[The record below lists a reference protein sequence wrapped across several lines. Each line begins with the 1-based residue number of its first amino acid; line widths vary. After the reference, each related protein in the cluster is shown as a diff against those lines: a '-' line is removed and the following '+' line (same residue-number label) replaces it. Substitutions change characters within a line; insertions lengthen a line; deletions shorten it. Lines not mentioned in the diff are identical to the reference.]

1 MLGFKP
7 LGVRR
12 QARGFRKGATLAKA
26 RQTAD
31 VSEATAPRQGE
42 VGRLLRETRE
52 KQRQDL
58 RAMSDALRIRYAHLL
73 AIEEGR
79 YGDLPGATY
88 AVGFVRAYA
97 EHLRL
102 DSAEIVRRFK
112 DESAIEATNDLAFPT
127 PVNDGGLPSGALIVV
142 ALLLAGGVYGA
153 WHLMSGSDRSVA
165 EMIQDVPER
174 LTALLPTRGE
184 EAPEAAVVVEAVP
197 EPVAET
203 APGGEQ
209 RFLDDETVATTL
221 AADAASNAPA
231 APPAVADTTA
241 APQGAPAEPPAAAP
255 AETVAVMADEP
266 PPPADAP
273 AVHPPETVADADPEL
288 APDAEP
294 EPELETVD
302 GAPAAVEPAPAT
314 AEAEAP
320 RAVVEQVA
328 QAAREPV
335 PTPMPTAADN
345 RAAPPPPALQ
355 DAALPAEGRTFGEE
369 NADARVILRARA
381 DAWVQVR
388 DGQGLLMTRLLKRG
402 DSYRLPN
409 RDGLTLM
416 TGNAGGLVIE
426 VDGVAVP
433 ALGHTGEVRRDVSL
447 DVARLKAAAE
457 RPN

>member
-1 MLGFKP
+1 M
-7 LGVRR
+7 
-12 QARGFRKGATLAKA
+12 AKA

-31 VSEATAPRQGE
+31 VSEVTAPRQGE
-42 VGRLLRETRE
+42 VGQLLRETRE
-52 KQRQDL
+52 KQRHDL
-58 RAMSDALRIRYAHLL
+58 RAMSDALRIRFAHLL

-127 PVNDGGLPSGALIVV
+127 PVNDGGLPSGALIVI

-153 WHLMSGSDRSVA
+153 WHLVSGSDRSVA

-174 LTALLPTRGE
+174 LTALLPSRGE
-184 EAPEAAVVVEAVP
+184 EAPAVAE
-197 EPVAET
+197 AET
-203 APGGEQ
+203 APDSVPDTAPAEEQ

-221 AADAASNAPA
+221 AADAVSDARPESATSA
-231 APPAVADTTA
+231 APVTAEVATA
-241 APQGAPAEPPAAAP
+241 APAGVPQVSRVQPPVAAP
-255 AETVAVMADEP
+255 AETVVVMADEP
-266 PPPADAP
+266 PPPDDAP
-273 AVHPPETVADADPEL
+273 AVHPPE
-288 APDAEP
+288 
-294 EPELETVD
+294 
-302 GAPAAVEPAPAT
+302 AVEPASGAADADTASETVDDVPTVVVPEPAV
-314 AEAEAP
+314 AEAP
-320 RAVVEQVA
+320 RAVVDQAA

-345 RAAPPPPALQ
+345 RAAPPPPDLQ
-355 DAALPAEGRTFGEE
+355 DAALPAEGRIFGEE
-369 NADARVILRARA
+369 NAGARVVLRARA

-426 VDGVAVP
+426 VDGVAMP

-447 DVARLKAAAE
+447 DVARLKALAAST
-457 RPN
+457 N